1 MIDVEI
7 GLERKI
13 VRDQIELIRLRNTSP
28 AFTGEIQLIDCEPHQ
43 LHIRWQHPDVSAAL
57 HADLH
62 THGFTVSQDTG
73 NGEQVL
79 MSF

>member
-1 MIDVEI
+1 M
-7 GLERKI
+7 
-13 VRDQIELIRLRNTSP
+13 
-28 AFTGEIQLIDCEPHQ
+28 QLIDCESHQ
-43 LHIRWQHPDVSAAL
+43 LHIRWQHPDASATL

-62 THGFTVSQDTG
+62 THGFTLSQDTG